1 MLDRAAGPPETG
13 ERILEA
19 AEHLFAE
26 RGFDGVS
33 ARDIAEA
40 AGVNKAL
47 VFYHHGSKAELFD
60 RILDGYYEAHARALT
75 EGASGRGPLPERL
88 HRLVDTYLDFM
99 EEHSRY
105 ARLVQ
110 MELATTSERLPQ
122 IRRGV
127 QHLHDTLAGLLDG
140 VTPEDGPLSSPHFFV
155 TFAGLV
161 NTYFLM
167 APALEPVLG
176 ADPMRVAAKR
186 ERREH
191 VHWILD
197 AILNRLQEE
206 QR

>member
-1 MLDRAAGPPETG
+1 MLQRAKASADTG
-13 ERILEA
+13 DRILDA

-60 RILDGYYEAHARALT
+60 RVLDRYYEAHARALT
-75 EGASGRGPLPERL
+75 EGATGGGPLAERL

-110 MELATTSERLPQ
+110 MELATGSERLPR

-127 QHLHDTLAGLLDG
+127 QQLHDTLAHLLEG
-140 VTPEDGPLSSPHFFV
+140 VTRHEGPLSSRHFFV
-155 TFAGLV
+155 TFSGLV

-176 ADPMRVAAKR
+176 TDPMRVAAKR

-197 AILNRLQEE
+197 AILEGLQKEA
-206 QR
+206 R

>member
-1 MLDRAAGPPETG
+1 MLERAKHPGETAD
-13 ERILEA
+13 RILDA
-19 AEHLFAE
+19 AERLFAE

-40 AGVNKAL
+40 ARVNKAL

-60 RILDGYYEAHARALT
+60 RVLERYYEAHARVLA
-75 EGASGRGPLPERL
+75 EGADARGPLADRL

-99 EEHSRY
+99 EEHGGY

-110 MELATTSERLPQ
+110 MELATTSERLPR

-127 QHLHDTLAGLLDG
+127 QQLHDTLARLLEG
-140 VTPEDGPLSSPHFFV
+140 VTPETGPLSSRHFFV

-176 ADPMRVAAKR
+176 SDPMRVAAKR

-197 AILNRLQEE
+197 AILERLQKEG
-206 QR
+206 R